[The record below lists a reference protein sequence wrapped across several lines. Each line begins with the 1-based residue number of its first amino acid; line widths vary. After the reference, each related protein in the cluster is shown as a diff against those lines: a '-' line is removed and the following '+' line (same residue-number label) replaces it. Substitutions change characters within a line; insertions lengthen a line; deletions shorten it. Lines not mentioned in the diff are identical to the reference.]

1 MILTVRDNPE
11 KWVES
16 VRATLFRFKFDD
28 NSARHE
34 FRESFYGFLTKVYG
48 ADPREQETDVR
59 KLYLDWN
66 EELKRSIKKEN
77 LLVFNVKEGWGP
89 LCKFLGVPEPEQ
101 PFPNL
106 NSKESFQQ
114 KYVEVLL
121 EKKD

>member
-1 MILTVRDNPE
+1 M
-11 KWVES
+11 
-16 VRATLFRFKFDD
+16 
-28 NSARHE
+28 
-34 FRESFYGFLTKVYG
+34 
-48 ADPREQETDVR
+48 R

-114 KYVEVLL
+114 KYTEGLL

>member
-1 MILTVRDNPE
+1 MCTDEL
-11 KWVES
+11 K
-16 VRATLFRFKFDD
+16 RFSCFQIMTGLKVIGVGLGHTGTK
-28 NSARHE
+28 SLQQALVL
-34 FRESFYGFLTKVYG
+34 FLTKVYG

-89 LCKFLGVPEPEQ
+89 LCKFLGVPEPKQ

-106 NSKESFQQ
+106 NSREFFQK
-114 KYVEVLL
+114 KYVEGLL
-121 EKKD
+121 AKKD